1 MGNIRLYKI
10 ITIIVLLIIAIVAF
24 VSSNNNQS
32 DGLNQ
37 DVEIFYENGIPLFKY
52 NLNKDT
58 KGVEIVD
65 CIISDKNKSIKIPDE
80 IKGYP
85 VKAIKVYAF
94 ANIDLLQLELPDS
107 ISYIDMYAFQFSNIN
122 KLNLP
127 KNLTIIDNYAF
138 NKAHLKDTL
147 IIPDSV
153 KIIGD
158 YAFSENEIS
167 EVVLG
172 KNIKEIGFASF
183 SFNKIK
189 SLKFKDNAKN
199 LEVIGDKAFSGAKV
213 DIKYSVNDF
222 EKLKVWD
229 FNESILTDKTARMNY
244 R

>member
-1 MGNIRLYKI
+1 MRNIRLYKI

-24 VSSNNNQS
+24 ELTNNNQS

-37 DVEIFYENGIPLFKY
+37 DGEIFYENGIPLFKY

-58 KGVEIVD
+58 ESVEIVD
-65 CIISDKNKSIKIPDE
+65 CILSDKNKTIKIPDE

-85 VKAIKVYAF
+85 VKVIKVYAF
-94 ANIDLLQLELPDS
+94 ANIELLQLELPNS
-107 ISYIDMYAFQFSNIN
+107 ISYIDSYAFQFSNIN

-127 KNLTIIDNYAF
+127 KNLIIINDYAF

-153 KIIGD
+153 EIIGD
-158 YAFSENEIS
+158 FAFSENEIS

-189 SLKFKDNAKN
+189 SLKFKGNAKN
-199 LEVIGDKAFSGAKV
+199 LEVIGDNAFNGAKV

-229 FNESILTDKTARMNY
+229 FNESILTDKNARMNC

>member
-1 MGNIRLYKI
+1 MRNIRLYKI

-24 VSSNNNQS
+24 ELTNNNQS

-37 DVEIFYENGIPLFKY
+37 DGEIFYENGIPLFKY
-52 NLNKDT
+52 NLNKDI

-65 CIISDKNKSIKIPDE
+65 CILSDKNKTIKIPDE

-85 VKAIKVYAF
+85 VKVIKVYAF
-94 ANIDLLQLELPDS
+94 ANIELLQLELPDS
-107 ISYIDMYAFQFSNIN
+107 ISYIDSYAFQFSNIN

-127 KNLTIIDNYAF
+127 KNLTIINDYAF

-158 YAFSENEIS
+158 FAFSENEIS

-189 SLKFKDNAKN
+189 SLNFKGNAKN
-199 LEVIGDKAFSGAKV
+199 LEVIGDNAFSGAKV

-229 FNESILTDKTARMNY
+229 FNESILTDKASRMNY